1 MQVSKNVLIT
11 GSTGL
16 IGRALVSEFLLK
28 DKYSLRLQVRNIEK
42 ARAEFAQLADSK
54 NLELVECDF
63 YNCSDLEINE
73 LCKNCDTVVH
83 LAGLVHRPEA
93 SLSDYELLNVLTTK
107 RLIRA
112 AQKNKIDTFL
122 LLSSSAVYGTGPFC
136 SADEDAPLQGDSP
149 YAVSKIACEQIL
161 KEQNDIE
168 RLISLRPAM
177 VFGEGDRGN
186 LIKLIKSINKKRYV
200 QIGNG
205 QTLKSL
211 IYSRDMARVIIGC
224 LEKLSSGKYVMNVAN
239 PEAIS
244 MKNLSSEIWY
254 TLGHDGNIPSLPKAF
269 LEMAL
274 GVTDKFFP
282 GKLPVNKAQ
291 LNKLNTETTLNV
303 DKLVAMIDFRPDYTV
318 AAALRA
324 EIKWAKD
331 KKLI

>member
-1 MQVSKNVLIT
+1 MLGSQNILIT

-16 IGRALVSEFLLK
+16 IGRALVAEFLLK
-28 DKYSLRLQVRNIEK
+28 DKFNLRLQVRDAEK
-42 ARAEFAQLADSK
+42 AGAKFSQFADLSK
-54 NLELVECDF
+54 LELIECDF
-63 YNCSDLEINE
+63 DKCGDGEIDE
-73 LCKNCDTVVH
+73 LCKNCDTVIH
-83 LAGLVHRPEA
+83 LAGLVHSPEA
-93 SLSDYELLNVLTTK
+93 SYQDYESLNIATTK
-107 RLIRA
+107 KLVGS
-112 AQKNKIDTFL
+112 AQNNKVETFIF
-122 LLSSSAVYGTGPFC
+122 LSSSAVYGGGPFC
-136 SADEDAPLQGDSP
+136 SAEEDAPLRGDSP
-149 YAVSKIACEQIL
+149 YAVSKIICEQIL
-161 KEQNDIE
+161 EQQTDIK
-168 RLISLRPAM
+168 RLISLRPSM

-186 LIKLIKSINKKRYV
+186 LIKLIRSISKKRYV

-211 IYSRDMARVIIGC
+211 IYSRDMARVIISC
-224 LEKLSSGKYVMNVAN
+224 LERLGAGKYVMNVAN

-269 LEMAL
+269 LEAAL

-282 GKLPVNKAQ
+282 GKLPINREQ

-303 DKLVAMIDFRPDYTV
+303 DKLVAMIDFSPAYTV